1 MMASAEI
8 DDRGTAPRA
17 GSGGLRMRR
26 AFEPTRSS
34 GSILAQ
40 AYQRA
45 VPVARCEVGRMI
57 GYERERRRLA

>member
-1 MMASAEI
+1 
-8 DDRGTAPRA
+8 
-17 GSGGLRMRR
+17 LRMRR